1 MQLVGIGF
9 NPSFWRFLLQR
20 LEKHTGH
27 GPLVGTLLDP
37 SYLQPDRLVSTCAHL
52 QDLQPVFTFF
62 TPHGFREHRDCIFFL
77 SQMQARLREV
87 PLALVLENIQEELS
101 PFLPPSPWV
110 RLTNQMHFRVSH
122 PGVFLTQKLRSFP
135 WINLQSRVSMLE
147 YVDPRE
153 GWCRRTVQDLPPQTL
168 LALDQ
173 IRFLEADD
181 RTQSVQEWLTTFLAQ
196 QAKSVEAQQV
206 KGLLRTDKGLFLF
219 PGVPLDGVIE
229 FSLGDVKIKTILV
242 HRQLFDHSAAFRRTL
257 QYLETHAKRQQPIAP
272 RPQALRC
279 LGSLPI
285 LNELARSILATRGFN
300 NVESVESLQPGQ
312 HQLGNDLQGF
322 YLRTLPSVELKGN
335 VIDLRKAINGLLEPV
350 LDFVEWPTV
359 EVPKTIAST
368 PMQRKELDERREK
381 LLREDEKL
389 RQEQQ
394 RLRAHQELYDQ
405 EQQVLDR
412 VAIVGRQLVEQLGRS
427 LPWEEVAQNPA
438 EFTGRQV
445 LLWCEE
451 EEIVAEMMRSLGNV
465 PKRLWVNPND
475 YRESDDLLRLDIN
488 TYCSY
493 AQDGNWVVTTHSRQH
508 LEQLVSVIFTEQ
520 QRVQAINRQ
529 REQALEGIERSL
541 QQLQQRKEQL
551 ALHWLYVSLQQTLSP
566 HLTN

>member
-1 MQLVGIGF
+1 M
-9 NPSFWRFLLQR
+9 
-20 LEKHTGH
+20 
-27 GPLVGTLLDP
+27 
-37 SYLQPDRLVSTCAHL
+37 
-52 QDLQPVFTFF
+52 
-62 TPHGFREHRDCIFFL
+62 
-77 SQMQARLREV
+77 
-87 PLALVLENIQEELS
+87 
-101 PFLPPSPWV
+101 
-110 RLTNQMHFRVSH
+110 
-122 PGVFLTQKLRSFP
+122 
-135 WINLQSRVSMLE
+135 
-147 YVDPRE
+147 
-153 GWCRRTVQDLPPQTL
+153 
-168 LALDQ
+168 
-173 IRFLEADD
+173 
-181 RTQSVQEWLTTFLAQ
+181 
-196 QAKSVEAQQV
+196 
-206 KGLLRTDKGLFLF
+206 
-219 PGVPLDGVIE
+219 
-229 FSLGDVKIKTILV
+229 
-242 HRQLFDHSAAFRRTL
+242 
-257 QYLETHAKRQQPIAP
+257 
-272 RPQALRC
+272 
-279 LGSLPI
+279 
-285 LNELARSILATRGFN
+285 
-300 NVESVESLQPGQ
+300 
-312 HQLGNDLQGF
+312 GNDLQGF

-335 VIDLRKAINGLLEPV
+335 VIDLRKAISGLLEPV

-394 RLRAHQELYDQ
+394 RLRAHQELYNQ